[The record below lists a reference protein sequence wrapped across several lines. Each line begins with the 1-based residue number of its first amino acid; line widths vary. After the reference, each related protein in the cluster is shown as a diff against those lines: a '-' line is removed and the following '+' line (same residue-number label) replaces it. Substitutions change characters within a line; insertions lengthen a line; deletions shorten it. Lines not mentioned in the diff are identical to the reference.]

1 MQPSKRR
8 ETTDCEILIS
18 VQKCWYGEIC
28 VLSRSSPAGDQWC
41 PAPHFTF
48 WPTGCCI
55 HSILYIQNV
64 PPFWFMAPPS
74 GFWPPLFLNT
84 GDWPVYCTC
93 CSRQNPQSVVHILL
107 KFAKRQSNEIYHS
120 LWTSH
125 FSAGMLVRW
134 NIHTVA
140 TAVQPTLVEMTNH
153 WCNLLENS
161 AKLKNAEK
169 PQIPNFAFH
178 CRNAVLVKHVNV
190 L

>member
-1 MQPSKRR
+1 MLVWWNLCTVKVVSTRGAVVPGPPFHVLAHRLLHAFNTVYSK
-8 ETTDCEILIS
+8 C
-18 VQKCWYGEIC
+18 
-28 VLSRSSPAGDQWC
+28 A
-41 PAPHFTF
+41 
-48 WPTGCCI
+48 
-55 HSILYIQNV
+55 
-64 PPFWFMAPPS
+64 PFWFMAPPS
-74 GFWPPLFLNT
+74 GFWPPLLLNT